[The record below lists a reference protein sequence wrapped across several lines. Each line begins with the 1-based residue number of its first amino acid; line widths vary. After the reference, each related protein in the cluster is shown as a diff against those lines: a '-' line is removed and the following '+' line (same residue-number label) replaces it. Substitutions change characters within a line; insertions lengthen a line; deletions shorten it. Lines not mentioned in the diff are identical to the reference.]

1 MKVLD
6 AQPPAAYDTLL
17 ETLLQTGDWFQIKH
31 MPEKA
36 LPYYRRAAALSTTLA
51 AASAATP
58 PAAGTTA
65 AASTEPEPLSFPV
78 RIYYPTPSQATRN
91 ITLPAEEV
99 DETFVEVQFT
109 VTDSGDVTDA
119 RITEANGTQRQ
130 AADTLAAIRA
140 ARFRPKFVNG
150 GPVATTGM
158 TNREV
163 FRTRKESVDGG
174 R

>member
-1 MKVLD
+1 
-6 AQPPAAYDTLL
+6 
-17 ETLLQTGDWFQIKH
+17 
-31 MPEKA
+31 
-36 LPYYRRAAALSTTLA
+36 
-51 AASAATP
+51 
-58 PAAGTTA
+58 
-65 AASTEPEPLSFPV
+65 
-78 RIYYPTPSQATRN
+78 
-91 ITLPAEEV
+91 V

-119 RITEANGTQRQ
+119 KITEANGTQRQ
-130 AADTLAAIRA
+130 SADTLAAIRA